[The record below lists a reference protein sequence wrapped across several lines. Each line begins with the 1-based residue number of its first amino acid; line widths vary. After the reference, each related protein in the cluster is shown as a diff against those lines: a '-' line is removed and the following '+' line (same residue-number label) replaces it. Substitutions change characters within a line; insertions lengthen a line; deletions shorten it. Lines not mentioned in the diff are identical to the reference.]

1 MSSRRPSCLL
11 ETSFPESPALRVPG
25 PWAAGE
31 ERGQGEGSGARGGSL
46 SWGRVSA
53 EGASPPPSRVAGTP
67 AASPCFLSGADVHPH
82 ALTPEPGGRCC
93 RGAGGVRASRGLGA
107 RPGARAAA
115 AGTAAPARPL
125 EQGTLPSR
133 RSALRAQRLLPR
145 LLSPLPRALG
155 DEAARASSRWEGRP
169 AAFRAL
175 LPGGSQPGRAEGARV
190 AQSLEGQPR
199 TQPYQVKTITKC
211 KRNDYTHMYYY
222 IHICIINKNME
233 NRCLLENVLF
243 YLLLC
248 C

>member
-93 RGAGGVRASRGLGA
+93 RGAGGGARFSGARSAARGAGGSSWDRGPRAAPGAGDSSLPPLRSPRAAASAPASFPAAPGSGGRGSPRLLAVGRAPCSIPRASPGRFPARASRGGSC
-107 RPGARAAA
+107 RPVFR
-115 AGTAAPARPL
+115 RP
-125 EQGTLPSR
+125 T
-133 RSALRAQRLLPR
+133 
-145 LLSPLPRALG
+145 
-155 DEAARASSRWEGRP
+155 
-169 AAFRAL
+169 
-175 LPGGSQPGRAEGARV
+175 
-190 AQSLEGQPR
+190 
-199 TQPYQVKTITKC
+199 
-211 KRNDYTHMYYY
+211 
-222 IHICIINKNME
+222 
-233 NRCLLENVLF
+233 
-243 YLLLC
+243 
-248 C
+248 